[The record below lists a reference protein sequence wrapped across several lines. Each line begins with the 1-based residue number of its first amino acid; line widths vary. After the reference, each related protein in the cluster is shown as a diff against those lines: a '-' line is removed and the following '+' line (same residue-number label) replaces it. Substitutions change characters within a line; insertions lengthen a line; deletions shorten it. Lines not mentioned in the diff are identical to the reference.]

1 MHQSLCERSSF
12 LLFVFGLEFDHHGRS
27 HFGML
32 CTNEEHEK
40 VASWRGY
47 SLFIFLQYMHALVEE
62 TFQAFV
68 FGWYKI
74 VFIHRNYKFN
84 KSVQETEK
92 QYAYLSVT
100 FRQHDNYTDV
110 YDGKLANC
118 CQKVRGKKA
127 NQRAN
132 SNMTKN

>member
-1 MHQSLCERSSF
+1 
-12 LLFVFGLEFDHHGRS
+12 
-27 HFGML
+27 
-32 CTNEEHEK
+32 
-40 VASWRGY
+40 
-47 SLFIFLQYMHALVEE
+47 MHALVEE

-100 FRQHDNYTDV
+100 FRQHDNYTV
-110 YDGKLANC
+110 FFYDGKMANC

-127 NQRAN
+127 NQTAN
-132 SNMTKN
+132 NNKTKNKQKTNKQSNKKANKTTTKQEDVGGGL